1 MKKYLLMS
9 LMALVLAAG
18 AVVVAGCGGDDSEDS
33 PSGPNGADRAFA
45 TEMAEHHRMAIEM
58 AEIAG
63 EQAEHPEIRQ
73 LAGEIISAQQAEIT
87 DLERIDADLAQQ
99 GIEVGELSAAM
110 HPMSEE
116 DMQALEQADPFDQEF
131 ITMMTAHHE
140 DAIMMAEAELEE
152 GGDPRLHDIANAIIE
167 AQQREIDEMAEWSM
181 EWYGEA
187 PESSS
192 EESESGEM
200 EGMDH

>member
-1 MKKYLLMS
+1 MKKLL
-9 LMALVLAAG
+9 LLTIMAVVFAAG
-18 AVVVAGCGGDDSEDS
+18 AVVAAGCGGDDSEET

-45 TEMAEHHRMAIEM
+45 TEMTEHHRMAVEM
-58 AEIAG
+58 AAIAQD
-63 EQAEHPEIRQ
+63 QAEHPEIRQ
-73 LAGEIISAQQAEIT
+73 LAGEIISTQNAEIA

-99 GIEVGELSAAM
+99 GIEVGELSASM
-110 HPMSEE
+110 HPMSES

-152 GGDPRLHDIANAIIE
+152 GGDTRLHDIANAIIE
-167 AQQREIDEMAEWSM
+167 AQQREIDQMADWSM

-187 PESSS
+187 PESSI
-192 EESESGEM
+192 EESSSDGM

>member
-1 MKKYLLMS
+1 MKKFFLMTM
-9 LMALVLAAG
+9 MAVVLAAG
-18 AVVVAGCGGDDSEDS
+18 AVVAAGCGSDDSES

-45 TEMAEHHRMAIEM
+45 TEMAEHHRMAIAMAEM
-58 AEIAG
+58 AL
-63 EQAEHPEIRQ
+63 EQAEESEIRQ
-73 LAGEIISAQQAEIT
+73 LAGEIISTQNAEIA

-99 GIEVGELSAAM
+99 GIEVGELSHSM
-110 HPMSEE
+110 DPMSEA

-152 GGDPRLHDIANAIIE
+152 GGDTRLHDIANAIIE
-167 AQQREIDEMAEWSM
+167 AQQREIDQMADWSM

-187 PESSS
+187 PESSM
-192 EESESGEM
+192 EETGSDGM

>member
-1 MKKYLLMS
+1 MKKFLLMTI
-9 LMALVLAAG
+9 MAVVLATG
-18 AVVVAGCGGDDSEDS
+18 AVTAAGCGGEDSEDS

-45 TEMAEHHRMAIEM
+45 TEMTEHHRSAVEM
-58 AEIAG
+58 AEIAQD
-63 EQAEHPEIRQ
+63 QAEHPEIRQ
-73 LAGEIISAQQAEIT
+73 LAGEIISTQTAEIA

-99 GIEVGELSAAM
+99 GVEVGELSESM

-152 GGDPRLHDIANAIIE
+152 GGDTRLHDLANAIIE
-167 AQQREIDEMAEWSM
+167 AQQREIDQMADWGM
-181 EWYGEA
+181 EWYGAA

-192 EESESGEM
+192 EETGSEEM
-200 EGMDH
+200 GGMDH